1 MNESPA
7 PQKIQR
13 PAARYTKAAL
23 VLSALVL
30 LGSWGMALSMLQWQW
45 KETLD
50 AEMRQNTNTAV
61 AFTEHTL
68 RILDTVDQAALLI
81 QQKVAEKSLTG
92 NALVRIANETGM
104 APQILTQLSFVDA
117 NGIFR
122 GSNLDPEGARS
133 KNVDL
138 SEREHVRVHLRPDT
152 TTARPMQNGL
162 FISQP
167 LVGKV
172 SGVRTIQ
179 LSRKL
184 EGADG
189 STLGVVVASLNQQH
203 FIDVYR
209 DVDFGAQGGVVLAG
223 LDGQI
228 RARVIGGAS
237 SDSIPTLPDDITAA
251 TRKQRTGAL
260 VSAGADGVRRI
271 IGFSRVGDYDLS
283 VQTGTAVEQA
293 FASWRDMRTTVL
305 LLTLLLSLG
314 VATFVAAFLES
325 IHRLT
330 RSNEA
335 LKRSEAEAQRANQAK
350 SEFLTAM
357 SHELRTPL
365 TSIRGFAELMELR
378 SREPMVREQSALIRQ
393 GAEHLN
399 VLLTEIL
406 DLAKIEAGV
415 MARASEPVAV
425 QALVDEA
432 VNLFR
437 VSASAKGLALTVT
450 EGPGVP
456 ATLNTDRLKLKQIL
470 NNLLS
475 NAIKFTP
482 AGSVTLAV
490 ERTADGQ
497 HLCFHISDTG
507 PGIAPEIQEL
517 IFEKFRQG
525 NARVSYEHGGT
536 GLGLALSRELAR
548 LLGGTVTLQSRVDE
562 GSTFTLT
569 LPLA

>member
-1 MNESPA
+1 MTETSAPA
-7 PQKIQR
+7 NSQR
-13 PAARYTKAAL
+13 TASRYTRAAL
-23 VLSALVL
+23 VFSALVL

-45 KETLD
+45 QENMD
-50 AEMRQNTNTAV
+50 AELRHNTNTAV
-61 AFTEHTL
+61 AFKEHTL

-81 QQKVAEKSLTG
+81 QQKAVEKSLTG
-92 NALVRIANETGM
+92 NALVRVATETGM
-104 APQILTQLSFVDA
+104 APEILTQLSFLDA

-122 GSNLDPEGARS
+122 GSNLDPDGSLS

-162 FISQP
+162 FSSQP

-184 EGADG
+184 VDTDG

-209 DVDFGAQGGVVLAG
+209 DVDFGSQGGVVLSG

-228 RARVIGGAS
+228 RARVIGRAS
-237 SDSIPTLPDDITAA
+237 SDSILTLPDDITAA
-251 TRKQRTGAL
+251 TRNQRTGAL
-260 VSAGADGVRRI
+260 MSAGADGVRRI
-271 IGFSRVGDYDLS
+271 IGFSRVGNYDLS
-283 VQTGTAVEQA
+283 VQVGTAVEQS
-293 FASWRDMRTTVL
+293 FASWYNLRTTVL
-305 LLTLLLSLG
+305 LLTLLLSVG
-314 VATFVAAFLES
+314 VITLVTAFLVS
-325 IHRLT
+325 IRRLT
-330 RSNEA
+330 VSNEA
-335 LKRSEAEAQRANQAK
+335 LKRSEAEAQSANQAK
-350 SEFLTAM
+350 SEFLTSM

-378 SREPMVREQSALIRQ
+378 SKEPVVREQSALIRQ

-399 VLLTEIL
+399 DLLTDIL
-406 DLAKIEAGV
+406 DLAKIEARG
-415 MARASEPVAV
+415 MTKISEPVAV
-425 QALVDEA
+425 HPLLGEVTS
-432 VNLFR
+432 LFR
-437 VSASAKGLALTVT
+437 VSASAKGLALTVV
-450 EGPGVP
+450 EGPGIP

-470 NNLLS
+470 HNLLS

-482 AGSVTLAV
+482 AGAVTLSV
-490 ERTADGQ
+490 ERTADAK

-525 NARVSYEHGGT
+525 NAHVSYEYGGT
-536 GLGLALSRELAR
+536 GLGLALSRELAG
-548 LLGGTVTLQSRVDE
+548 LLGGTLTLQSRVED

>member
-1 MNESPA
+1 MTEISTPPNHQRSAA
-7 PQKIQR
+7 P
-13 PAARYTKAAL
+13 YTKAAL
-23 VLSALVL
+23 VFSALGL
-30 LGSWGMALSMLQWQW
+30 FGSWVMALSILQWQW

-61 AFTEHTL
+61 AFKEHTL

-81 QQKVAEKSLTG
+81 QQKMDEKSLTG
-92 NALVRIANETGM
+92 DALVRIARETGM

-122 GSNLDPEGARS
+122 GSNLDPDGSRS

-152 TTARPMQNGL
+152 TSARPMHNGL

-179 LSRKL
+179 LTRKL
-184 EGADG
+184 VGKDG
-189 STLGVVVASLNQQH
+189 STLGVAVASLDQQH
-203 FIDVYR
+203 FTEVYR
-209 DVDFGAQGGVVLAG
+209 DVNFGAQGGVVLAR

-228 RARVIGGAS
+228 LARVIGGAS
-237 SDSIPTLPDDITAA
+237 TDSNPTLPNDITAA
-251 TRKQRTGAL
+251 TRKQRIGAL
-260 VSAGADGVRRI
+260 MSTGSDGVQRI

-283 VQTGTAVEQA
+283 MQTGTAVEQS
-293 FASWRDMRTTVL
+293 FASWRNLRTTVL
-305 LLTLLLSLG
+305 LLTLALSLSL
-314 VATFVAAFLES
+314 VTFVAAFLVS
-325 IHRLT
+325 IRRLT
-330 RSNEA
+330 
-335 LKRSEAEAQRANQAK
+335 RSEAEAQRANQAK
-350 SEFLTAM
+350 SEFLTSM

-378 SREPMVREQSALIRQ
+378 SKEPVVREQSALIRQ

-399 VLLTEIL
+399 VLLTDIL

-415 MARASEPVAV
+415 MTGTLEPVAV
-425 QALVDEA
+425 HALLDE
-432 VNLFR
+432 VTNLFR
-437 VSASAKGLALTVT
+437 VSASAKGLSLTVV
-450 EGPGVP
+450 EGPGIP

-470 NNLLS
+470 HNLLS

-482 AGSVTLAV
+482 AGSITLAV
-490 ERTADGQ
+490 EPTADAQ
-497 HLCFHISDTG
+497 HVSFHISDTG
-507 PGIAPEIQEL
+507 PGIAPYSQEL

-536 GLGLALSRELAR
+536 GLGLALARELAG
-548 LLGGTVTLQSRVDE
+548 LLGGTLTLQSRVGD

>member
-1 MNESPA
+1 MTETSAPA
-7 PQKIQR
+7 NSQR
-13 PAARYTKAAL
+13 TASRYTRAAL
-23 VLSALVL
+23 VFSALVL

-45 KETLD
+45 QENMD
-50 AEMRQNTNTAV
+50 AELRHNTNTAV
-61 AFTEHTL
+61 AFKEHTL

-81 QQKVAEKSLTG
+81 QQKAVEKSLTG
-92 NALVRIANETGM
+92 NALVRVATETGM
-104 APQILTQLSFVDA
+104 APEILTQLSFLDA

-122 GSNLDPEGARS
+122 GSNLDPDGSLS

-184 EGADG
+184 VDTDG

-209 DVDFGAQGGVVLAG
+209 DVDFGSQGGVVLSG

-228 RARVIGGAS
+228 RARVIGRAS
-237 SDSIPTLPDDITAA
+237 SDSILTLPDDITAA
-251 TRKQRTGAL
+251 TRNQRTGAL
-260 VSAGADGVRRI
+260 MSAGADGVRRI
-271 IGFSRVGDYDLS
+271 IGFSRVGNYDLS
-283 VQTGTAVEQA
+283 VQVGTAVEQS
-293 FASWRDMRTTVL
+293 FASWYNLRTTVL
-305 LLTLLLSLG
+305 LLTLLLSVG
-314 VATFVAAFLES
+314 VITLVTAFLVS
-325 IHRLT
+325 IRRLT
-330 RSNEA
+330 VSNEA
-335 LKRSEAEAQRANQAK
+335 LKRSEAEAQSANQAK
-350 SEFLTAM
+350 SEFLTSM

-378 SREPMVREQSALIRQ
+378 SKEPVVREQSALIRQ

-399 VLLTEIL
+399 DLLTDIL
-406 DLAKIEAGV
+406 DLAKIEARG
-415 MARASEPVAV
+415 MTKISEPVAV
-425 QALVDEA
+425 HPLLGEVTS
-432 VNLFR
+432 LFR
-437 VSASAKGLALTVT
+437 VSASAKGLALTVV
-450 EGPGVP
+450 EGPGIP

-470 NNLLS
+470 HNLLS

-482 AGSVTLAV
+482 AGAVTLSV
-490 ERTADGQ
+490 ERTADAK

-525 NARVSYEHGGT
+525 NAHVSYEYGGT
-536 GLGLALSRELAR
+536 GLGLALSRELAG
-548 LLGGTVTLQSRVDE
+548 LLGGTLTLQSRVED

>member
-1 MNESPA
+1 MTETSAPA
-7 PQKIQR
+7 NSQR
-13 PAARYTKAAL
+13 TASRYTRAAL
-23 VLSALVL
+23 VFSALVL

-45 KETLD
+45 QENMD
-50 AEMRQNTNTAV
+50 AELRHNTNTAV
-61 AFTEHTL
+61 AFKEHTL

-81 QQKVAEKSLTG
+81 QQKAVEKSLTG
-92 NALVRIANETGM
+92 NALVRVATETGM
-104 APQILTQLSFVDA
+104 APEILTQLSFLDA

-122 GSNLDPEGARS
+122 GSNLDPDGSLS

-184 EGADG
+184 VDTDG

-209 DVDFGAQGGVVLAG
+209 DVDFGSQGGVVLSG

-228 RARVIGGAS
+228 RARVIGRAS
-237 SDSIPTLPDDITAA
+237 SDSILTLPDDITAA
-251 TRKQRTGAL
+251 TRNQRTGAL
-260 VSAGADGVRRI
+260 MSAGADGVRRI
-271 IGFSRVGDYDLS
+271 IGFSRVGNYDLS
-283 VQTGTAVEQA
+283 VQVATAVEQS
-293 FASWRDMRTTVL
+293 FASWYNLRTTVL
-305 LLTLLLSLG
+305 LLTLLLSVG
-314 VATFVAAFLES
+314 VITLVTAFLVS
-325 IHRLT
+325 IRRLT
-330 RSNEA
+330 VSNEA
-335 LKRSEAEAQRANQAK
+335 LKRSEAEAQSANQAK
-350 SEFLTAM
+350 SEFLTSM

-378 SREPMVREQSALIRQ
+378 SKEPVVREQSALIRQ

-399 VLLTEIL
+399 DLLTDIL
-406 DLAKIEAGV
+406 DLAKIEARG
-415 MARASEPVAV
+415 MTKISEPVAV
-425 QALVDEA
+425 HPLLGEVTS
-432 VNLFR
+432 LFR
-437 VSASAKGLALTVT
+437 VSASAKGLALTVV
-450 EGPGVP
+450 EGPGIP

-470 NNLLS
+470 HNLLS

-482 AGSVTLAV
+482 AGAVTLSV
-490 ERTADGQ
+490 ERTADAK

-525 NARVSYEHGGT
+525 NAHVSYEYGGT
-536 GLGLALSRELAR
+536 GLGLALSRELAG
-548 LLGGTVTLQSRVDE
+548 LLGGTLTLQSRVED

>member
-1 MNESPA
+1 
-7 PQKIQR
+7 
-13 PAARYTKAAL
+13 
-23 VLSALVL
+23 
-30 LGSWGMALSMLQWQW
+30 MALSMLQWQW
-45 KETLD
+45 QENMD
-50 AEMRQNTNTAV
+50 AELRHNTNTAV
-61 AFTEHTL
+61 AFKEHTL

-81 QQKVAEKSLTG
+81 QQKAVEKSLTG
-92 NALVRIANETGM
+92 NALVRVATETGM
-104 APQILTQLSFVDA
+104 APEILTQLSFLDA

-122 GSNLDPEGARS
+122 GSNLDPDGSLS

-184 EGADG
+184 VDTDG

-209 DVDFGAQGGVVLAG
+209 DVDFGSQGGVVLSG

-228 RARVIGGAS
+228 RARVIGRAS
-237 SDSIPTLPDDITAA
+237 SDSILTLPDDITAA
-251 TRKQRTGAL
+251 TRNQRTGAL
-260 VSAGADGVRRI
+260 MSAGADGVRRI
-271 IGFSRVGDYDLS
+271 IGFSRVGNYDLS
-283 VQTGTAVEQA
+283 VQVGTAVEQS
-293 FASWRDMRTTVL
+293 FASWYNLRTTVL
-305 LLTLLLSLG
+305 LLTLLLSVG
-314 VATFVAAFLES
+314 VITLVTAFLVS
-325 IHRLT
+325 IRRLT
-330 RSNEA
+330 ISNEA
-335 LKRSEAEAQRANQAK
+335 LKRSEAEAQSANQAK
-350 SEFLTAM
+350 SEFLTSM

-378 SREPMVREQSALIRQ
+378 SKEPVVREQSALIRQ

-399 VLLTEIL
+399 DLLTDIL
-406 DLAKIEAGV
+406 DLAKIEARG
-415 MARASEPVAV
+415 MTKISEPVAV
-425 QALVDEA
+425 HPLLGEVTS
-432 VNLFR
+432 LFR
-437 VSASAKGLALTVT
+437 VSASAKGLALTVV
-450 EGPGVP
+450 EGPGIP

-470 NNLLS
+470 HNLLS

-482 AGSVTLAV
+482 AGAVTLSV
-490 ERTADGQ
+490 ERTADAK

-525 NARVSYEHGGT
+525 NAHVSYEYGGT

-548 LLGGTVTLQSRVDE
+548 LLGGTLTLQSRVED